1 LNTKY
6 FLLAIVV
13 GLLLGACAPATQ
25 PDEGFVSVVLS
36 VDDENCRETR
46 ECFRP
51 RPSAPAATGGAVTGG
66 SIQTASGAP
75 TVDALYVVQSGDTL
89 ENVAQK
95 YGVTVEMI
103 VQRNLSSYPC
113 LKENSNCL
121 KTGAMIFV
129 PRLPTL
135 NIEMPVDGNDYRD
148 LRVAIMNGVNQY
160 RRENKFPELAWDEAL
175 AAFTQ
180 SRTVDMA
187 KRNYYSHFDPVTG
200 ASFVNSAGRT
210 PACENIALMKGF
222 AVESFTVS
230 GWINSPTHRT
240 CILRDYAKVIGVGV
254 SKDWQGVW
262 YATMIAAN

>member
-6 FLLAIVV
+6 FLLAIVM
-13 GLLLGACAPATQ
+13 GLLLGACASAAL
-25 PDEGFVSVVLS
+25 PDEDLVSVVLS
-36 VDDENCRETR
+36 IDDESCRERR
-46 ECFRP
+46 ECLRP
-51 RPSAPAATGGAVTGG
+51 RSSATVASGSAVTGG
-66 SIQTASGAP
+66 AIQTASGAP
-75 TVDALYVVQSGDTL
+75 TVDALYVVQNGDTL
-89 ENVAQK
+89 ENVVQK
-95 YGVTVEMI
+95 YGVTVAMI

-135 NIEMPVDGNDYRD
+135 NIEMLVDANDYRD
-148 LRVAIMNGVNQY
+148 LRVTIMNGVNQY
-160 RRENKFPELAWDEAL
+160 RRENKYPELAWDEAL
-175 AAFTQ
+175 AVFTQ
-180 SRTVDMA
+180 NRSLDMA

-210 PACENIALMKGF
+210 PACENLYVNKGG
-222 AVESFTVS
+222 AAQSAVS
-230 GWINSPTHRT
+230 GWINSPAHRT

-254 SKDWQGVW
+254 SKDGQGIW